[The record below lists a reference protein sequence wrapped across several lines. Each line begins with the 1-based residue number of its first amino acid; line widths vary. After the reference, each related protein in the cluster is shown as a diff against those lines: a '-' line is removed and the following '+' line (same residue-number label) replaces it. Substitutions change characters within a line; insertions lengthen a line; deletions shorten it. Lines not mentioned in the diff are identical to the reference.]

1 MGRIWL
7 ARVAGIAVMLALPA
21 FGFSYAT
28 LTFSG
33 KGLTTVSADDSNGD
47 VHSNCHTGS
56 KGRGAGGNDKGTATT
71 ADCSPNLNLG
81 VNQPQ

>member
-1 MGRIWL
+1 MGRIWF
-7 ARVAGIAVMLALPA
+7 ARMAGVMVMLALPA

-33 KGLTTVSADDSNGD
+33 TGIPSVSADDSNGD

-56 KGRGAGGNDKGTATT
+56 KGNGAGGNDKPTSA
-71 ADCSPNLNLG
+71 AFDCLTMIE
-81 VNQPQ
+81 